1 MNTKKTMKRLHIYS
15 ILALTFLLALTA
27 CQQDDE
33 DNKGGGAKGSALVT
47 LRIGTGDGYSD
58 TRADG
63 SSYGNW
69 KDSKNALSDRSEM
82 MYSWVV
88 IITNSSGQ
96 VVYQKAKT
104 INDSEKNDAEI
115 DEVTDDPI
123 ELAADTYTAY
133 SFANIGVSWLKA
145 TLGDFTAANATLDA
159 STVEDAVANVNG
171 NLFSPIGAD
180 DNIANATTNSL
191 GGKGIPMSNKQT
203 LIVDGTGTAA
213 NPEVKDLIVVR
224 MLAKL
229 EFRFFNATGRAVHV
243 KSITISDITK
253 SVDGYI
259 KLLPQYT
266 TPANANDMEYHHQD
280 LQPNLN
286 TSATG
291 FGREDVKYVFRNNG
305 GTASPLAIPESAT
318 YDYELLNN
326 ANYAYQCSFYVN
338 ESTTPA
344 NDDQLFFLTLELG
357 QNNNKVD
364 YRYALVTTGV
374 KSGLPTNGNDV
385 TSVTPTEE
393 RWDYIA
399 RNDYRVIPVIIDDYK
414 LEIIPY
420 DFPAIG
426 VYPASVKTLDESK
439 NLYEVLFH
447 DYGHFHLV
455 PFVYK
460 GESLD
465 DPNATIITYSPTQ
478 GDHTSTVW
486 SLMDAEGSLN
496 NTQWQKIFKSFK
508 DDAITVL
515 DADANSTLK
524 FYGQPGASGL
534 PGDNTYPSPL
544 PDYGKY
550 FDAEVTHT
558 KTIDEEI
565 ITYSQGDFPMLDTET
580 KWDPKGGNNYHPYI
594 FGQIAP
600 QEDYADKKTY
610 HELRAYV
617 YVNGESVPRQL
628 VYRFF
633 MHLQQDFGLDPV
645 VTPSGSRLR
654 SARPSCG
661 CHHGL

>member
-1 MNTKKTMKRLHIYS
+1 MRHFRIIYV
-15 ILALTFLLALTA
+15 LALLLTVSLFSCENDDSNDNTTNGTA
-27 CQQDDE
+27 Q
-33 DNKGGGAKGSALVT
+33 VT
-47 LRIGTGDGYSD
+47 LRISTGDGYSA

-63 SSYGNW
+63 STYGKW
-69 KDSKNALSDRSEM
+69 KDSKNAMSDRSEM

-88 IITNSSGQ
+88 IITNGSGQ

-104 INDSEKNDAEI
+104 IEDIEKDNAEI
-115 DEVTDDPI
+115 DEVTDTPI
-123 ELAADTYTAY
+123 ELATGDYIAY
-133 SFANIGVSWLKA
+133 SFANIGVDWLKT
-145 TLGDFTAANATLDA
+145 TLGDFTATNARLKV
-159 STVEDAVANVNG
+159 STVQDAVANVNG
-171 NLFSPIGAD
+171 NLFNPIGTD
-180 DNIANATTNSL
+180 DTVANATTNSL
-191 GGKGIPMSNKQT
+191 GGKGIPMSNMQT
-203 LIVDGTGTAA
+203 LTVEGTGTTT

-305 GTASPLAIPESAT
+305 GTASPLAIPASAT

-344 NDDQLFFLTLELG
+344 NGDQLFFLTLELG
-357 QNNNKVD
+357 QNDNVHD
-364 YRYALVTTGV
+364 YRYALVTTGA
-374 KSGLPTNGNDV
+374 KSGLPTDENDV
-385 TSVTPTEE
+385 TSATPNNDVE

-447 DYGHFHLV
+447 DYGHYHLV
-455 PFVYK
+455 PIVYK

-465 DPNATIITYSPTQ
+465 DANATIIPYSPTQ
-478 GDHTSTVW
+478 GDHPSTVW
-486 SLMDAEGSLN
+486 SLMDATGSLN
-496 NTQWQKIFKSFK
+496 DTQWKKVFKSYK
-508 DDAITVL
+508 DDVTTVL
-515 DADANSTLK
+515 GITENTSLG
-524 FYGQPGASGL
+524 FYGYPDATGAAKYPDAL
-534 PGDNTYPSPL
+534 PI
-544 PDYGKY
+544 YGTN
-550 FDAEVTHT
+550 FDGEVTHSVGS
-558 KTIDEEI
+558 K
-565 ITYSQGDFPMLDTET
+565 TYSQGDFPMLDTET
-580 KWDPKGGNNYHPYI
+580 KWDPKGGKNYLPYI

-600 QEDYADKKTY
+600 QDDNADKTVY
-610 HELRAYV
+610 HEFRVNV
-617 YVNGESVPRQL
+617 YVQGESVARQL
-628 VYRFF
+628 IYRFY
-633 MHLQQDFGLDPV
+633 MHLKQDFGLA
-645 VTPSGSRLR
+645 RR
-654 SARPSCG
+654 YAAARPTCRLH
-661 CHHGL
+661 CHE